1 MINKQVMSKSEI
13 LESAMSIAMSPS
25 FIEDNYYVDGY
36 GVDYETLIQD
46 TIDYIA
52 EELEDYGIEYTES
65 EIVEFVSKINI

>member
-1 MINKQVMSKSEI
+1 MSKSEI
-13 LESAMSIAMSPS
+13 LESAMSIATSDS

-52 EELEDYGIEYTES
+52 AELEDYGIEYTES
-65 EIVEFVSKINI
+65 EIVEFVSKIKI